1 MTIDLAQPWEIPGIH
16 EPYLA
21 CTRACAAICLDH
33 HNHPQPA
40 PLQIGGEFSRNI
52 GLTWPASTQVHK
64 DTYGEATST
73 AVIDMGAECI
83 AIRVTMHCLGKTK
96 LKIAASGTGVTGS
109 GTGVDYY
116 LGDASSGEAFQ
127 GLVRIEISGIL
138 QNEQRRFR
146 PRLRKKLAWMARSDS
161 MGPGYAA
168 IVMFGPPSTNLTK
181 RI

>member
-1 MTIDLAQPWEIPGIH
+1 MQ
-16 EPYLA
+16 
-21 CTRACAAICLDH
+21 LD
-33 HNHPQPA
+33 
-40 PLQIGGEFSRNI
+40 GEFTQSI
-52 GLTWPASTQVHK
+52 GLTWPASTREHK
-64 DTYGEATST
+64 DTFGEATST

-83 AIRVTMHCLGKTK
+83 AIRVAMHCFGKTK

-116 LGDASSGEAFQ
+116 LGDSSSDLAFQ
-127 GLVRIEISGIL
+127 GLVRLEISGIL

-146 PRLRKKLAWMARSDS
+146 PRLREKLAQMARSDS